1 MLCWI
6 NFIYRMYFHSNCYF
20 LIGEAAATVAQP
32 TVEAV
37 VVDFTKS
44 HDIRSLGQK
53 EDIFGDEN
61 PEQEPEK
68 KQETKQLVGK
78 FTAAAADNDDDDKL
92 NAPVA
97 EQAISREP
105 VAHAI
110 VQPANRGQGPHD
122 SIADIY
128 LTGAVRNDKSSLR
141 LLYNFHIVKLCIFN

>member
-1 MLCWI
+1 MC
-6 NFIYRMYFHSNCYF
+6 FPSNCYF
-20 LIGEAAATVAQP
+20 LIGEAAATVAQLPIIP

-37 VVDFTKS
+37 VVEFTKS

-61 PEQEPEK
+61 PEQEFEK

-78 FTAAAADNDDDDKL
+78 FTTADNDDDDKL

-110 VQPANRGQGPHD
+110 VQPANGGQGPHD